1 MEKLLAGAPAPSHHS
16 TMQTTK
22 NTILITGG
30 ASGIGFELTKRFHK
44 LGNKIIITGR
54 DLAKLKKAQSMMPEI
69 QIIQSDVSSPTDIAA
84 LFDKV
89 TKEFPELNMLVNNAG
104 IMRDI
109 NLHDADGDLEDITR
123 EIEINLEGPIRM
135 VKKFLPH
142 LKTKKSAAIIN
153 VTSGLAFVPLP
164 SAPIYCATKAGLRSY
179 TLSLRVQLK
188 NSSVKVFELAPP
200 ATHTELLATM
210 DQDDMKG
217 ISVMKVEDMVAV
229 AISAIKNDQFEI
241 RPGQS
246 NQLKFM
252 SRVAPDF
259 ILKQMSRPVDRMLA
273 RMKN

>member
-1 MEKLLAGAPAPSHHS
+1 MYLLGRERRSHYS
-16 TMQTTK
+16 FMKTTK

-54 DLAKLKKAQSMMPEI
+54 DLAKLKKAQAAMPEI
-69 QIIQSDVSSPTDIAA
+69 QIIQSDVSNPKEIAA

-109 NLHDADGDLEDITR
+109 NLHDADGNLEDITR

-164 SAPIYCATKAGLRSY
+164 SAPVYCATKAGLRSY

-229 AISAIKNDQFEI
+229 AIQAIENDQFEI

-246 NQLKFM
+246 NQLKLM

-273 RMKN
+273 KMKN